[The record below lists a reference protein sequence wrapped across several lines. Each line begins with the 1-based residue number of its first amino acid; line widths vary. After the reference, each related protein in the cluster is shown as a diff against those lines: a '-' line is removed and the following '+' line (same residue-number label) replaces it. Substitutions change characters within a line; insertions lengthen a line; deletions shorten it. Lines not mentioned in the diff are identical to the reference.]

1 MIELIEQEIETVSGG
16 FVIVIPA
23 IPVAVQAA
31 AGFLAT
37 TFAAYQAGKVIG
49 GDIIQGINNS
59 NE

>member
-16 FVIVIPA
+16 FVVVIPF
-23 IPVAVQAA
+23 AVKAA
-31 AGFLAT
+31 AGFLGT
-37 TFAAYQAGKVIG
+37 TFGAYQAGKVIG